1 MVLTTLF
8 VRLHKT
14 SPCTTHESP
23 IFRSISLGLLLL
35 CLSLLT
41 ACGAGDG
48 SGNDSLTA
56 APGGNGKGNGYGL
69 QPDLSGGSS
78 ATTTVSVS
86 LAWNAVP
93 DQSIIGYFIY
103 YGTQSPNSSGS
114 CSYSSSRYTTSALA
128 TVDGLAPNTT
138 YFFAVSAYN
147 GLESPCSAEVST
159 VTQSA

>member
-8 VRLHKT
+8 VRLHKP
-14 SPCTTHESP
+14 SPRTRHGSP
-23 IFRSISLGLLLL
+23 IFRSIGLGLLLL
-35 CLSLLT
+35 SLSLLT

-56 APGGNGKGNGYGL
+56 APGNGKGHGYGL

-93 DQSIIGYFIY
+93 DQSITGYFIY

-114 CSYSSSRYTTSALA
+114 CSYSTSLYTTSTLA

-159 VTQSA
+159 VT